1 MMWKNVCAGVLGAM
15 MITGTAAA
23 ASDATEQAVIQPAG
37 NAGVQPEKEKDA
49 PAETK
54 KTEEPLKVHINL
66 AARSLALYKGA
77 EKIRLY
83 PIAPGTASSPTPVGY
98 YKILEKDV
106 NPTWTD
112 PDSGISI
119 PSGPDCPLGYRW
131 MTLKGN
137 YGIHGT
143 NNPASVGS
151 YASHGC
157 VRMYEKDVEA
167 LFDLVEVG
175 TPVEITY
182 NRVVVE
188 KTADD
193 TVVYYIYPDGY
204 GWQNLSAGDV
214 HKWLAGYGVGNFVSD
229 EDIAEK
235 ISASDGLPTYI
246 GKVYHL
252 YVNGSRMENNAVVQD
267 GVTYLSA
274 IDLANATKI
283 SLGWNEKT
291 QTLVSTL
298 GKAAGFNKRDTLYC
312 KAEDAKTL
320 FNLTGGLSSDKKFI
334 LTTAETTVPDE
345 KQEKE
350 TAEKS
355 VSAEE
360 KGKTDKMQA
369 TGKDNKTKP
378 VDSNAAGNL
387 SEK

>member
-1 MMWKNVCAGVLGAM
+1 
-15 MITGTAAA
+15 
-23 ASDATEQAVIQPAG
+23 
-37 NAGVQPEKEKDA
+37 
-49 PAETK
+49 
-54 KTEEPLKVHINL
+54 
-66 AARSLALYKGA
+66 
-77 EKIRLY
+77 
-83 PIAPGTASSPTPVGY
+83 
-98 YKILEKDV
+98 
-106 NPTWTD
+106 
-112 PDSGISI
+112 
-119 PSGPDCPLGYRW
+119 
-131 MTLKGN
+131 
-137 YGIHGT
+137 
-143 NNPASVGS
+143 
-151 YASHGC
+151 
-157 VRMYEKDVEA
+157 
-167 LFDLVEVG
+167 
-175 TPVEITY
+175 
-182 NRVVVE
+182 
-188 KTADD
+188 
-193 TVVYYIYPDGY
+193 
-204 GWQNLSAGDV
+204 
-214 HKWLAGYGVGNFVSD
+214 
-229 EDIAEK
+229 
-235 ISASDGLPTYI
+235 
-246 GKVYHL
+246 
-252 YVNGSRMENNAVVQD
+252 MENNAVVQD